1 MLYYYFCRVSKIYSN
16 IEELRIR
23 VSLDLY
29 TRQENPNNKSQHIR
43 GGQIKNDGYRFAF
56 IEISSPSFIKNPV
69 YRYEMLD
76 SNINSDEEILS
87 IAKEYKKKF
96 LQENTQYKGEFLFYF
111 CGYGDPTNTKILRF

>member
-1 MLYYYFCRVSKIYSN
+1 MIYINQITLTIPEN
-16 IEELRIR
+16 ILLKHIKS
-23 VSLDLY
+23 VIIHINNNIY
-29 TRQENPNNKSQHIR
+29 ITNPI
-43 GGQIKNDGYRFAF
+43 
-56 IEISSPSFIKNPV
+56 

-96 LQENTQYKGEFLFYF
+96 LQENPEYKDEFLFYF